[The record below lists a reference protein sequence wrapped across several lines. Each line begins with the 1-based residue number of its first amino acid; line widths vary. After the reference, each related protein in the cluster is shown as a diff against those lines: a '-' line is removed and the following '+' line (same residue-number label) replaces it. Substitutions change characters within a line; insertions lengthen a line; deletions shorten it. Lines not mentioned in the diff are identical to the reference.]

1 MIALTVR
8 VTDGASPVLQ
18 RLSQALGRPRPI
30 TEAVA
35 QATVVELQK
44 HFLARNREPN
54 KRGWTKQN
62 FWTKEGREKTAIADL
77 QDSRAVVAVGS
88 PAIAHKLTGGTIRP
102 KRGKYLA
109 IPLTAEAYKAGSPRE
124 GGIDGLEFAVRSGY
138 GPCLIRPGAM
148 KATRTR
154 VKQSGRF
161 RGEDSTTSVLSTSY
175 GADVV
180 HYLLVRSVTHA
191 PDPRTLP
198 EPQTLATAA
207 EKAART
213 ALRVLLAQAS
223 GPSAQS

>member
-1 MIALTVR
+1 MMTITVR

-18 RLSQALGRPRPI
+18 RLTQALGRPRPI

-35 QATVVELQK
+35 QSTVVELQN

-62 FWTKEGREKTAIADL
+62 FWTKEGREKTAAADL
-77 QDSRAVVAVGS
+77 QDSRATVAVAS
-88 PAIAHKLTGGTIRP
+88 PAIAHKFTGGTIRP

-124 GGIDGLEFAVRSGY
+124 GAMSNLVFAGGYRGGSAFLGRRDGQFGSL
-138 GPCLIRPGAM
+138 
-148 KATRTR
+148 TR
-154 VKQSGRF
+154 
-161 RGEDSTTSVLSTSY
+161 
-175 GADVV
+175 

-191 PDPRTLP
+191 PGPRTLP
-198 EPQTLATAA
+198 EPQVLATAA
-207 EKAART
+207 EKAGRT

-223 GPSAQS
+223 GGTASAS

>member
-1 MIALTVR
+1 MLAFTLRISDQAT
-8 VTDGASPVLQ
+8 PVLQ
-18 RLSQALGRPRPI
+18 RLTQALGRPRPI

-35 QATVVELQK
+35 QSTVVELQK

-54 KRGWTKQN
+54 KRGWTKAN
-62 FWTKEGREKTAIADL
+62 FWSKEGREKTALADL
-77 QDSRAVVAVGS
+77 QDSRAEVAVAS
-88 PAIAHKLTGGTIRP
+88 PAIAHKFTGGTIRP

-124 GGIDGLEFAVRSGY
+124 GAMSGLVFAGGYRGGAAFLGRRDGQFGGL
-138 GPCLIRPGAM
+138 
-148 KATRTR
+148 TR
-154 VKQSGRF
+154 
-161 RGEDSTTSVLSTSY
+161 
-175 GADVV
+175 

-223 GPSAQS
+223 GGAS